1 MLRAFY
7 INDKGKEITRMVAW
21 EDRFLTNIASFKNY
35 SENNETIECIKDAN
49 VIYINRKDFDELLI
63 LSSNLKSIY
72 ADILEEYNALHIK
85 RFEVLN
91 TFDVNKKIEHLQ
103 QYPNLIKELNDTILS
118 SFIGI
123 SRETF
128 ARNKK
133 FLSEY

>member
-1 MLRAFY
+1 MSCSLCSENGGHFKPKY
-7 INDKGKEITRMVAW
+7 GGHF
-21 EDRFLTNIASFKNY
+21 DRFFQ
-35 SENNETIECIKDAN
+35 
-49 VIYINRKDFDELLI
+49 
-63 LSSNLKSIY
+63 
-72 ADILEEYNALHIK
+72 
-85 RFEVLN
+85 LN